1 MSTDA
6 LQKDTKNIDHV
17 VIRFVGDSGD
27 GMQLTGTQFSTSAA
41 LLGNDVATF
50 PNYPSE
56 IRAPQGSLYGVSG
69 FQVNIGA
76 TEINTPGDDLDV
88 LVAMNP
94 AALKTNIKD
103 LKPGNM
109 VIVDSDAFTRT
120 NLQKAKYDSN
130 PLEDGSLSNY
140 NVVAVPMTS
149 LTREALKDTGLDSKS
164 MTRSKNMFALGM
176 LYWLYSKD
184 PKYTEE
190 FLRKKFKKK
199 PKVVEANIK
208 ALKAGYNFADTL
220 ELMPTHYKVAPAHK
234 EKGTYRIIMGNQAT
248 AWGLMAAA
256 KKSGLEL
263 FLGSYP
269 ITPATDIL
277 HELVKWRHLDVS
289 AFQAEDEIAGI
300 SSAIGASFAGKLAVT
315 TTSGPGL
322 ALKGEAIGLAIMLE
336 IPLVI
341 VNVQR
346 GGPSTGLP
354 TKTEQS
360 DLMQAMY
367 GRNGESPAIVI
378 AAKSPADSY
387 DMAFEAAKLT
397 LEHMTPVILLTDG
410 YIGNGSEPWRIKKLD
425 EMPDI
430 KTYQITEYMEDFHP
444 YKRDPETL
452 ARPWA
457 IPGTP
462 GLEHVIGG
470 LEKDKIEGTVS
481 HDPLNHEEM
490 VKLRAAKVRKVKD
503 FIPALQTEFDQEGDL
518 LVVGW
523 GGTYGSLKTAVRS
536 YKEENPDAKVGLAH
550 FSYIN
555 PLPHGVAK
563 TFSKFKKIIVPELN
577 MGQFADLLR
586 MTYPQFEYNKYD
598 KVQGLPLGTEELK
611 KEFNRL
617 IKGE

>member
-1 MSTDA
+1 
-6 LQKDTKNIDHV
+6 
-17 VIRFVGDSGD
+17 
-27 GMQLTGTQFSTSAA
+27 
-41 LLGNDVATF
+41 
-50 PNYPSE
+50 
-56 IRAPQGSLYGVSG
+56 
-69 FQVNIGA
+69 
-76 TEINTPGDDLDV
+76 
-88 LVAMNP
+88 
-94 AALKTNIKD
+94 
-103 LKPGNM
+103 
-109 VIVDSDAFTRT
+109 
-120 NLQKAKYDSN
+120 
-130 PLEDGSLSNY
+130 
-140 NVVAVPMTS
+140 
-149 LTREALKDTGLDSKS
+149 
-164 MTRSKNMFALGM
+164 
-176 LYWLYSKD
+176 
-184 PKYTEE
+184 
-190 FLRKKFKKK
+190 
-199 PKVVEANIK
+199 
-208 ALKAGYNFADTL
+208 
-220 ELMPTHYKVAPAHK
+220 
-234 EKGTYRIIMGNQAT
+234 
-248 AWGLMAAA
+248 
-256 KKSGLEL
+256 
-263 FLGSYP
+263 
-269 ITPATDIL
+269 
-277 HELVKWRHLDVS
+277 
-289 AFQAEDEIAGI
+289 
-300 SSAIGASFAGKLAVT
+300 
-315 TTSGPGL
+315 
-322 ALKGEAIGLAIMLE
+322 LKGEAIGLAIMLE

-430 KTYQITEYMEDFHP
+430 KTYQITEYMDDFHP

-481 HDPLNHEEM
+481 HDPENHEEM

-503 FIPALQTEFDQEGDL
+503 FIPSLQTEFDQEGDL

-536 YKEENPDAKVGLAH
+536 YKEENPDLKVGLAH

-555 PLPHGVAK
+555 PLPHGVAD
-563 TFSKFKKIIVPELN
+563 TFAKYKKIIVPELN